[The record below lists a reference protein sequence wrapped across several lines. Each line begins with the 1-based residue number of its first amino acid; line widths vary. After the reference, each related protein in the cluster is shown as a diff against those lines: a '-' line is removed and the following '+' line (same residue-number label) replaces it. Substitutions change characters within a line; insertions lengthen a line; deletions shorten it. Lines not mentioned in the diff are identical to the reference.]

1 MIKLKF
7 ETNFQN
13 YYFDMNYYLFGKIL
27 STELLFGLNYYMD
40 LKSRNQDELNFLLIS
55 VSCLFTKHVCGPSFV
70 PVQDTVMLGLSTR
83 LS

>member
-27 STELLFGLNYYMD
+27 STELLFGLNYYTD
-40 LKSRNQDELNFLLIS
+40 LKSNDKFNL
-55 VSCLFTKHVCGPSFV
+55 C
-70 PVQDTVMLGLSTR
+70 
-83 LS
+83 